1 MHPIFGEG
9 AEIDKVRRALAGRRI
24 NAPSGFE
31 VKLDGQS
38 HHLYKPAMIG
48 WIAQDGRI
56 VPVSVTDGLV
66 PRQPFSPWITGA
78 KSPRNK
84 AA

>member
-1 MHPIFGEG
+1 M
-9 AEIDKVRRALAGRRI
+9 RRALAGRRI

-31 VKLDGQS
+31 VKLDGKS

-48 WIAQDGRI
+48 RITKDGRI

-66 PRQPFSPWITGA
+66 PPQPFSPWIAGA
-78 KSPRNK
+78 KSPRIK